1 MRVVPVD
8 EYSEYKTPEVPKCQV
23 SNTCVCVCVIQIVL
37 QPNILF
43 NFQLEF
49 DMPSLKSLKAL
60 CDAMKN
66 LSPTLTIY
74 GCLGGELRFV
84 VDTDSLMVSNRYIN
98 RNVQKTNY
106 DGMPQI
112 DGDEVACTVN
122 AKQLAFH
129 FISNQVSIVFYV
141 FFLLYFLYLSLKLSK
156 LLTQSMILSVP
167 ECRDVRRSAAR
178 RSI

>member
-1 MRVVPVD
+1 
-8 EYSEYKTPEVPKCQV
+8 
-23 SNTCVCVCVIQIVL
+23 
-37 QPNILF
+37 
-43 NFQLEF
+43 
-49 DMPSLKSLKAL
+49 
-60 CDAMKN
+60 MKN

-129 FISNQVSIVFYV
+129 FISNQVSIVLFV
-141 FFLLYFLYLSLKLSK
+141 FFFFCIFFIWVLNLANY
-156 LLTQSMILSVP
+156 
-167 ECRDVRRSAAR
+167 
-178 RSI
+178 